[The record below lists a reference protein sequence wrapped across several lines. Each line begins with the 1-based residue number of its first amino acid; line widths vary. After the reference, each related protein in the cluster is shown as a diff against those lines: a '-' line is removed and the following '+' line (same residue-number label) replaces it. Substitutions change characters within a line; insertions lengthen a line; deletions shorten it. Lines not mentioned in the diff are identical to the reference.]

1 MMPVTGKMKGKR
13 KRMKRKIVFVLAFL
27 LAIGMFAGCGEETS
41 RYLKD
46 ISVSK
51 YVKFE
56 SEYKGLEITVAAR
69 REITEEDVNS
79 LALSAYGIMDR
90 AVENGDT
97 INLDYAGTENGV
109 AFAGGTAQG
118 ATLGI
123 GSGQFIPGF
132 EEGLIG
138 VMPGETVEL
147 PLTFPENYN
156 PEMAGKEVVFTV
168 TVNYIYATDMA
179 QMTDENVAIITE
191 GEYTTVEGFLG
202 FCREYLELRA
212 DYEYNTAKENAI
224 LAALE
229 GIVTLKKEAPNSLI
243 EKYSEPIR
251 NSLETQAAQL
261 GADAETLCQYYYQT
275 DSASYIAE
283 AAGRNAKQGMFLQY
297 IANEEGLNV
306 SDEELDESL
315 KEFVEENNIE
325 SVEALLAEADKEEFR
340 EYFMYNKVIEF
351 ILENAQITEY

>member
-1 MMPVTGKMKGKR
+1 MKK
-13 KRMKRKIVFVLAFL
+13 KLVFVLAFL
-27 LAIGMFAGCGEETS
+27 LAVGMFAGCGKETS

-51 YVKFE
+51 YVKFDG
-56 SEYKGLEITVAAR
+56 EYKGLEITVAAK

-97 INLDYAGTENGV
+97 INLNYAGTENGV

-147 PLTFPENYN
+147 PLTFPEDYN

-168 TVNYIYATDMA
+168 TVNYIYATDIS
-179 QMTDENVAIITE
+179 QMTDGNVAIITE
-191 GEYTTVEGFLG
+191 GEYTTVEEFFG

-212 DYEYNTAKENAI
+212 DYEYNAGREDAV
-224 LAALE
+224 LASLDKIA
-229 GIVTLKKEAPNSLI
+229 TLKKDAPESLI

-251 NSLETQAAQL
+251 SSLESQAAQL
-261 GADAETLCQYYYQT
+261 GADVEMLCQYYYQM
-275 DSASYIAE
+275 DSASYRAQAAE
-283 AAGRNAKQGMFLQY
+283 RNAKQGMLLQY
-297 IANEEGLNV
+297 VANEEGLNV
-306 SDEELDESL
+306 SDEELEESL

-340 EYFMYNKVIEF
+340 EYFMYNKVVEF
-351 ILENAQITEY
+351 LMENAQITEY